1 MRKRGVRKARLDAA
15 IAPVTPGLAHRR
27 MKAMIAPGSGASP
40 QLAEHA
46 RLGRAVLLSLTL
58 PLEASG
64 RVVAGGIREQTSRA
78 LERLDAAA
86 RRAGVSLARAAAVHV
101 YLRDAADFAAMNE
114 AYAPFF
120 PIDPPTRTTV
130 VAPPVDPSAL
140 VAVSAI
146 VIPDGEP
153 REVIH
158 PAAWQRSRLP
168 YSYGIRSG
176 DTLWLAGLVSRRGA
190 DGSAVDGDA
199 GVQTQVVLDNTRELL
214 AAGGFGFADLVSAR
228 VYLTHAGDFAA
239 MNDVYRQAFAGSAP
253 PARATVVAGLM
264 QPALQVEITFVAV
277 RDPGR
282 AVIGPAGPLPFS
294 AAVGAGGRL
303 FLAGVL
309 GNSAGARVDTATQTR
324 EIVVRVGQTLDQA
337 GVGWG
342 DVAEA
347 LIYVTDPG
355 LAASVLGELARVRP
369 DGLPAGAVVQS
380 ALVVPDATVEIMVTV
395 GRSARTP

>member
-1 MRKRGVRKARLDAA
+1 
-15 IAPVTPGLAHRR
+15 
-27 MKAMIAPGSGASP
+27 MIALGSSASP
-40 QLAEHA
+40 QLAEQA

-58 PLEASG
+58 PLDASG

-78 LERLDAAA
+78 LERLGEAAG
-86 RRAGVSLARAAAVHV
+86 RAGVSLARAAAVHV

-120 PIDPPTRTTV
+120 PVDPPTRTTV

-140 VAVSAI
+140 VAVSAL
-146 VIPDGEP
+146 VIPDDEP

-176 DTLWLAGLVSRRGA
+176 DTLWLAGLVARRGA

-199 GVQTQVVLDNTRELL
+199 GVQTQVVLDNAGELL
-214 AAGGFGFADLVSAR
+214 AAGGFRFADLVSAR

-264 QPALQVEITFVAV
+264 QPWLQVEITFVAV

-294 AAVGAGGRL
+294 AAVAAGGRL
-303 FLAGVL
+303 FVAGVL

-324 EIVVRVGQTLDQA
+324 EIVGRVGQTLDQA
-337 GVGWG
+337 GVGWA
-342 DVAEA
+342 DVDEA
-347 LIYVTDPG
+347 LIYVTEPG

-395 GRSARTP
+395 GRRARTP